1 MTVFLYF
8 STMTDDNKNDT
19 SPPSVVN
26 VLSILDA
33 YFTCHSNGNQSIKSS
48 MLNITKARRLQGGCI
63 DCDEMSAY
71 YSACHVRDELL
82 RARAMVAC
90 KPLVDDEDDRFHLTF
105 DGNLKISE
113 NDSPEL
119 VDDDSCLVED
129 DVPGQDGL
137 RRRKKGLSN
146 SEPQKPSEWTAVQE
160 QHHNEG
166 TEEEKLRNMDPITLF
181 GGFAPPAL
189 KEAQKNAKQ
198 ALSSYVEAANLAA
211 YLLNL
216 LSPEKKE

>member
-1 MTVFLYF
+1 
-8 STMTDDNKNDT
+8 MTDDNKNDT

-26 VLSILDA
+26 ALSILDA
-33 YFTCHSNGNQSIKSS
+33 YFTCHSNGNQSIKSAV
-48 MLNITKARRLQGGCI
+48 LNITKARRLQGGCI

-71 YSACHVRDELL
+71 YSACHVREELL

-90 KPLVDDEDDRFHLTF
+90 KPLVDDEDDRYFLSF
-105 DGNLKISE
+105 DGNLKISD

-119 VDDDSCLVED
+119 VDEDSCVVED
-129 DVPGQDGL
+129 DVPGLEQQDGL
-137 RRRKKGLSN
+137 RRRKKGLNNN

-160 QHHNEG
+160 QHHNEC

-211 YLLNL
+211 YLLSL
-216 LSPEKKE
+216 LSAEKKE